1 MKYYSVSNSAEK
13 EIGRTYPQLHCTT
26 QIHAHALSSWEFPNF
41 TPRLIF
47 DLEKSAKLTDVLSTG
62 SISADGFLVNSKV
75 RDILGDFNLMKHQ
88 YYMASVSLPKT
99 GETLPYY
106 WLHFSQPELTKQINY
121 ENSTFY
127 ETEWTFRENLI
138 KINSYEH
145 YQELKSYDKKAKF
158 GVNID
163 EIAVTEKF
171 DKDLDV
177 FIFLPFSKLYISAR
191 LKNALEENKVIGL
204 VYEEAPEVKFLKK
217 QPLTHVAVAQPLQKS
232 NIL

>member
-26 QIHAHALSSWEFPNF
+26 QIHAHALSAWEFPHF
-41 TPRLIF
+41 TPQLKF

-62 SISADGFLVNSKV
+62 SISAHGFLVNRKV
-75 RDILGDFNLMKHQ
+75 KDILVDFNLMTHT
-88 YYMASVSLPKT
+88 YYTASVSLPKT

-106 WLHFSQPELTKQINY
+106 WLHFSQPELTKQLDY
-121 ENSTFY
+121 QNSIFY
-127 ETEWTFRENLI
+127 ETEWTFRENVI

-158 GVNID
+158 GVEID
-163 EIAVTEKF
+163 EIVVSEKF

-177 FIFLPFSKLYISAR
+177 FIFLPFSNLYISTR
-191 LKNALEENKVIGL
+191 LKDALDDNKVIGL
-204 VYEEAPEVKFLKK
+204 KYEEAPEVKF
-217 QPLTHVAVAQPLQKS
+217 
-232 NIL
+232 